1 MLRENKVINMEKCP
15 KCNGKMKEIKV
26 KIQDADSPV
35 TSYQCADCGYF
46 DFEEKSINKAINEI
60 KLKETPLAI
69 KQKIIKLSHD
79 RLGMYINRDV
89 ARSLNLK
96 GGEDVYVSVPD
107 KHRMVLKVGN
117 P

>member
-1 MLRENKVINMEKCP
+1 MLKENKVIDMEKCP
-15 KCNGKMKEIKV
+15 KCDGKMKEVKV

-35 TSYQCADCGYF
+35 TSYQCAKCGYF

-60 KLKETPLAI
+60 KMKEMPLAI

-79 RLGMYINRDV
+79 RLGMYINRDI

-96 GGEDVYVSVPD
+96 GGEEVFVSVPD
-107 KHRMVLKVGN
+107 KKHLVVN
-117 P
+117 VIN

>member
-1 MLRENKVINMEKCP
+1 MDKCP
-15 KCNGKMKEIKV
+15 KCKGKMREAKV

-35 TSYQCADCGYF
+35 ISYQCAKCGYF
-46 DFEEKSINKAINEI
+46 DFEEKSISKAINEI

-107 KHRMVLKVGN
+107 KSHLVVN
-117 P
+117 VAHP

>member
-1 MLRENKVINMEKCP
+1 MKCQ

-26 KIQDADSPV
+26 KIQDADSLV
-35 TSYQCADCGYF
+35 TSYQCAKCGYF
-46 DFEEKSINKAINEI
+46 DFEENSINKAINEI

-79 RLGMYINRDV
+79 RLGMYINKDI

-107 KHRMVLKVGN
+107 KKHMILNIKN
-117 P
+117 NS

>member
-1 MLRENKVINMEKCP
+1 MKCSKCDVKMREV
-15 KCNGKMKEIKV
+15 KV
-26 KIQDADSPV
+26 KIQDANSPV
-35 TSYQCADCGYF
+35 ISYQCGECGYF

-60 KLKETPLAI
+60 KAKEATLKI

-96 GGEDVYVSVPD
+96 GGEEVYVSVPD
-107 KHRMVLKVGN
+107 KKHLVIDVID
-117 P
+117 